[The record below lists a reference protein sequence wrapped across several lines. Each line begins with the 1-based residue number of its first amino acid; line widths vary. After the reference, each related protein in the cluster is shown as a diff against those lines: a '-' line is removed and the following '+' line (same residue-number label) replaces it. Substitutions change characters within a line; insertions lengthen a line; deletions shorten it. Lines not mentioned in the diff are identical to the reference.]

1 MAEGRSTPRVRS
13 GPARAHL
20 RGGRARVRF
29 GRRAATACA
38 TTWVTGLA
46 LAFAGAPAH
55 ANNGLK
61 PIGFSAGTVAL
72 GGADTA
78 LAADITTINANPAG
92 LARLG
97 RHADIYGAVAHALD
111 VRHRDEY
118 GNDRGISNHLVGF
131 AGGGYAHPLAGT
143 PLTLGIGLFYQ
154 GGTGNVFKDVATAF
168 GTRDQM
174 ASLFNVVRLAP
185 ALAWRIDERWS
196 IGASLA
202 INQAE
207 AEQRFFPGTS
217 FSSGSTN
224 FFGFSFKGAKDTA
237 IVPTLGLAWEPTPAL
252 RLGLAYAGRAKFDLR
267 GNDMRVN
274 FDALG
279 AGTVA
284 YRDVRLE
291 GIALPRQVDAG
302 VAWQMTQRL
311 AVVGKLAWLEWSRA
325 LRTSTL
331 TAAGPD
337 ATGVPAT
344 LTDTAR
350 LDWRNQWVVA
360 GGVAYAAD
368 DRLTLMA
375 GANYGRN
382 PVPRDT
388 TSPLFA
394 EIGRWHLTTG
404 ATLKLPD
411 GYRATA
417 ALEYQLL
424 SQAKYT
430 NPQTPFG
437 ADAQV
442 TSRYV
447 ALHLLFSKRW
457 H

>member
-1 MAEGRSTPRVRS
+1 MRS
-13 GPARAHL
+13 GTARVHI
-20 RGGRARVRF
+20 RGGRARLRLAT
-29 GRRAATACA
+29 RTTAALAA
-38 TTWVTGLA
+38 ALVSGLA
-46 LAFAGAPAH
+46 AAPAH

-61 PIGFSAGTVAL
+61 PIGYSAGTVAL

-78 LAADITTINANPAG
+78 LATDITTINANPAG

-97 RHADIYGAVAHALD
+97 RGADVYGAAAHALD
-111 VRHRDEY
+111 VRHRDEF
-118 GNDRGISNHLVGF
+118 GNDRGVANNVIGF
-131 AGGGYAHPLAGT
+131 AGGGYAHPVAGT

-154 GGTGNVFKDVATAF
+154 GGTGSVFKDVRTAF
-168 GTRDQM
+168 GTRDGM
-174 ASLFNVVRLAP
+174 ASLFTVVRVAP
-185 ALAWRIDERWS
+185 ALAWRLDEQWS
-196 IGASLA
+196 IGASLG

-207 AEQRFFPGTS
+207 AEQRLFPGTS
-217 FSSGSTN
+217 FASGSTS
-224 FFGFSFKGAKDTA
+224 FFGYDFKGAKDTA
-237 IVPTLGLAWEPTPAL
+237 IVPTFGLAWEPTPAL

-267 GNDMRVN
+267 GNNMRVN
-274 FDALG
+274 FDAIG

-291 GIALPRQVDAG
+291 GVALPRQVDAG
-302 VAWQMTQRL
+302 VAWQVTQRL

-331 TAAGPD
+331 TATGAD
-337 ATGVPAT
+337 AAGVPDT
-344 LTDTAR
+344 LNDTAR

-360 GGVAYAAD
+360 GGLSFAAD
-368 DRLTLMA
+368 DRLTMMA

-404 ATLKLPD
+404 ATLRLTD

-424 SQAKYT
+424 NQAKYT

-437 ADAQV
+437 SDAGL

-447 ALHLLFSKRW
+447 ALHLLISKRW
-457 H
+457 N